1 MNCEI
6 FLMFRGSYPGPKASI
21 KTDSPVSHRE
31 TVSRTVTRETG
42 YERLK
47 PLVSEQA
54 GRGR

>member
-47 PLVSEQA
+47 SLVSEQA